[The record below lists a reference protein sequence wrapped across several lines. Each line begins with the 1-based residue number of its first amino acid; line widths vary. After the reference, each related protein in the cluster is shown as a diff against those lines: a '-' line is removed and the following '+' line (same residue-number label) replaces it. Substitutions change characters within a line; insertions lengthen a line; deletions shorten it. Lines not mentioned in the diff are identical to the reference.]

1 MINEKDNGQEFLD
14 FIQIEESDVD
24 SFLPIAGS
32 YAVIKVNGDFLLCFN
47 KWRNQWE
54 LPAGKR
60 EKNETIS
67 DCAFRELL
75 EETGQ
80 MPDELKFS
88 GLMKVRKED
97 GSVKYNPVFF
107 GEMEILHPFQENEE
121 TTKIIL
127 WDKSCLEEPI
137 DKVDHHLLKY
147 LAHIWKVKMF

>member
-14 FIQIEESDVD
+14 FIPIEESDVD
-24 SFLPIAGS
+24 SFHPIAGS

-47 KWRNQWE
+47 NWRNQWE

-60 EKNETIS
+60 EMNETIS
-67 DCAFRELL
+67 EFAFRELF

-80 MPDELKFS
+80 MPDELNFL

-97 GSVKYNPVFF
+97 GFVKYNPVFL
-107 GEMEILHPFQENEE
+107 GEMETLDPFQENEE

-127 WDKSCLEEPI
+127 WDKSCLEEPV
-137 DKVDHHLLKY
+137 DKVDYAFLKR
-147 LAHIWKVKMF
+147 LERH